1 MLGAIAGD
9 IIGSVHEFVETK
21 TTDFPLF
28 VAESQFT
35 DDTVLT
41 VAVADC
47 LLTGSSYVDKFHDY
61 ARAYPKCGYGLR
73 FLHWVHEGRR
83 EPYNSWGN
91 GSAMR
96 VSPVAFAFETLEE
109 VIQHARATAEVTH
122 NHPEGIRGAEATAA
136 ATFLARRRA
145 SKKEIRDLVE
155 DQFGYDLSFSIA
167 EIRPTYEFNE
177 SCQHTVPQAIT
188 AFLESADY
196 EDAIRLAISPGGD
209 ADALACIAGGVAGTF
224 YDGVPPHIAT
234 PAWELLDDRLRT
246 VVTGFCAKFH
256 IKLS

>member
-21 TTDFPLF
+21 TTDFPSF

-47 LLTGSSYVDKFHDY
+47 LLTGSSYGDKFHDY

-73 FLHWVHEGRR
+73 FLHWVYEGRR
-83 EPYNSWGN
+83 EAYNSWGN

-96 VSPVAFAFETLEE
+96 VSPVAFAFETFEE
-109 VIQHARATAEVTH
+109 VVKQSRATAAEVTH

-136 ATFLARRRA
+136 ATFLARRGA

-155 DQFGYDLSFSIA
+155 DEFGYDLSFTIA
-167 EIRPTYEFNE
+167 EMRPTYEFNE
-177 SCQHTVPQAIT
+177 SLQDIVPQVIT
-188 AFLESADY
+188 AFLESKGY
-196 EDAIRLAISPGGD
+196 ETLSGSRFLWAAMPTHWLALRAESPGHFM
-209 ADALACIAGGVAGTF
+209 AVFLLTLR
-224 YDGVPPHIAT
+224 T
-234 PAWELLDDRLRT
+234 PAWNLLDDRLRT
-246 VVTGFCAKFH
+246 VVTDCTKFQ